1 MNRLTCAEPVIAFAD
16 GCSLL
21 VIIVSYRTAQL
32 SIDSLAALEQ
42 EVRARTDAGQVTRVV
57 VVDNDSG
64 DQSDEKIA
72 AAIAGNGWQSWAL
85 LVASKHNGGYA
96 FGNNL
101 AVRASLQAKR
111 PPEHF
116 LLLNPDTRARPGALG
131 ALVEFMQRDSKV
143 GIAGSSLE
151 NPDGSRWPI
160 AFRFPTVW
168 SELEGGLRLGLASK
182 LLGKWVVARNMGDEP
197 EQVDWLPGAS
207 MIVRRQVFESIGL
220 MDEEYFLY
228 YEETDFCL
236 QARRAGW
243 TCWYVPASKVMHVA
257 GQSTGVTDWRLAPKR
272 RPGYLFDSRRRYFVK
287 NHGVAY
293 AALADLAFTTAFAT
307 WRVRRVIQGK
317 PDTDPPHLLVDSLR
331 NNVLVK
337 LRGLGSPGNQ
347 GNKAS

>member
-1 MNRLTCAEPVIAFAD
+1 MNRLTCAEPVVAFAD

-21 VIIVSYRTAQL
+21 VIIVSYRTARL
-32 SIDSLAALEQ
+32 SIDSLRALEQ
-42 EVRARTDAGQVTRVV
+42 EVGERNAAGAKTRVV

-64 DQSDEKIA
+64 DQSDTQIA
-72 AAIAGNGWQSWAL
+72 AAIESNGWQSWAL

-101 AVRASLQAKR
+101 AVRASLQSRQSPAY
-111 PPEHF
+111 F
-116 LLLNPDTRARPGALG
+116 LLLNPDTQVRPGALG
-131 ALVEFMQRDSKV
+131 ALVEFMEQRPKV

-151 NPDGSRWPI
+151 NVDGSRWPI
-160 AFRFPTVW
+160 AFRFPTVL

-182 LLGKWVVARNMGDEP
+182 LLDKWVVPRNMGNEP

-207 MIVRRQVFESIGL
+207 MLIRRQVFETIGL
-220 MDEEYFLY
+220 MDEAYFLY

-243 TCWYVPASKVMHVA
+243 TCWYVPKSRVMHVA
-257 GQSTGVTDWRLAPKR
+257 GQSTGVTDRHAAPKR
-272 RPGYLFDSRRRYFVK
+272 RPQYLFDSRRRYFVK

-293 AALADLAFTTAFAT
+293 AALADLAFTTAFAA
-307 WRVRRVIQGK
+307 WRARRIIQRK
-317 PDTDPPHLLVDSLR
+317 PDTDPPYLLSDSLR

-337 LRGLGSPGNQ
+337 LRD
-347 GNKAS
+347 KAR